1 MNIIGNVVG
10 CGEYD
15 DHGFVD
21 DKGQWRKTDQ
31 ILFWPITSIYSPTW
45 QLGNLNLSFY
55 RRSWSSFS
63 IGTFQCS
70 KIALDQGNL
79 PKHRTP
85 STPLQI
91 AAKCCCD
98 FFTSGAIGS
107 QRVHLRS
114 LKNSSALWGGLLS
127 WVEPPGGCCKNCWSL
142 SSDHRQQCVVL
153 LHQPSTT
160 TFVKYGHRHQMALSS
175 HAGKVFGC

>member
-45 QLGNLNLSFY
+45 QLGNLNLSIY

-79 PKHRTP
+79 PKHCTP

-91 AAKCCCD
+91 AAKCCCE

-127 WVEPPGGCCKNCWSL
+127 SL
-142 SSDHRQQCVVL
+142 GWIHQVAAARTAGLYHLITASNVL
-153 LHQPSTT
+153 YSCTNHPL
-160 TFVKYGHRHQMALSS
+160 RLL
-175 HAGKVFGC
+175 